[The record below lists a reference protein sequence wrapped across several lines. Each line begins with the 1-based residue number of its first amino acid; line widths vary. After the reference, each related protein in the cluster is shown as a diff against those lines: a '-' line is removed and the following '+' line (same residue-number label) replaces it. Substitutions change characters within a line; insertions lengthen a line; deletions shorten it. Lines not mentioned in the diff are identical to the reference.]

1 MFGGI
6 GLSKTN
12 YKITP
17 NKNRLAVNIFDFFKP
32 IIFVFALVSI
42 VFTFIIRD
50 ANVVGNSMTETLHNG
65 DKVLITSMMYTPAS
79 GDIVAINT
87 ENLKQKRIIKRVIA
101 TEGQM
106 LTINYESG
114 EVSVDG
120 IIIDEPYVSSQMKK
134 AKNTKMSIV
143 IPQGS
148 IFVMGD
154 NRYISLDSRD
164 EKVGLISVDDVIG
177 KAQLVFFPFD
187 RIRYLY

>member
-1 MFGGI
+1 M
-6 GLSKTN
+6 GLSKTK

-134 AKNTKMSIV
+134 TENAKISIV

>member
-1 MFGGI
+1 MNNNKFE
-6 GLSKTN
+6 LTL
-12 YKITP
+12 

-32 IIFVFALVSI
+32 IIFIFALVSVI
-42 VFTFIIRD
+42 FTFIIRD
-50 ANVVGNSMTETLHNG
+50 ANVVGNSMSETLRNG
-65 DKVLITSMMYTPAS
+65 DKVLLTSMMYTPKV

-106 LTINYESG
+106 LNINCGTG

-120 IIIDEPYVSSQMKK
+120 ILIDEPYVSSSMKPEENLK
-134 AKNTKMSIV
+134 ISV
-143 IPQGS
+143 VVPQGS

-164 EKVGLISVDDVIG
+164 EKIGLISVDDIIG
-177 KAQLVFFPFD
+177 KAQFIFFPFD
-187 RIRYLY
+187 RIRYLD